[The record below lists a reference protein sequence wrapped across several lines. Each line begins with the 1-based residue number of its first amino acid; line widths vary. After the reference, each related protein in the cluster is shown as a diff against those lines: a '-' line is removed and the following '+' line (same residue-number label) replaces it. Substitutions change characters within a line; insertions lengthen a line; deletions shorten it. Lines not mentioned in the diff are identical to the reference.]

1 MWGPLVFWQILI
13 MVENIWTRT
22 GRHFEIMRKRRR
34 QGCCRLK
41 RKMTNELSIYLFE
54 IMRFNHLTSWKAGAP
69 SNDFENQR
77 GLYEYYAIIRIK
89 HVAVVIVFSYH
100 GKKKRQDKPRLY
112 PVRNFC
118 FRKRTKKNNSKT
130 MYISTLFYNI
140 CFHGIY

>member
-1 MWGPLVFWQILI
+1 

-54 IMRFNHLTSWKAGAP
+54 IMRSNHLTSWKAGAP

-100 GKKKRQDKPRLY
+100 GKKKKKKKTRQDKTIPREKFL
-112 PVRNFC
+112 FQE
-118 FRKRTKKNNSKT
+118 KNKEKQFKDNV
-130 MYISTLFYNI
+130 YIHSLLQYLLSWNLLTQMI
-140 CFHGIY
+140 KIR